1 MNDRPVAFGL
11 GYEVQD
17 PLGTYGPVERAYGH
31 SGAGGCLHGVWPD
44 ARIGFS
50 FHTNEMLSENVDR
63 RAKDLLAALAECDL
77 G

>member
-1 MNDRPVAFGL
+1 M
-11 GYEVQD
+11 
-17 PLGTYGPVERAYGH
+17 ERAYGH

-63 RAKDLLAALAECDL
+63 RAKDLLAALAQCDL